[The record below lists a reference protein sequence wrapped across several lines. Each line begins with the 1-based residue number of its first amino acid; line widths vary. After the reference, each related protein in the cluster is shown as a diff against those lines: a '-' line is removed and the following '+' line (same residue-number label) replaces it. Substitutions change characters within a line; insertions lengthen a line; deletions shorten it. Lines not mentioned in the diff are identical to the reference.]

1 MTERKGL
8 VELLRSHPA
17 LLVEDAAPCPDQYGA
32 EAGQRHFG
40 ERQKQLH
47 KAGLTWGEQVLK
59 YPAPERRPAGNPGP
73 WRKLERRFRPG
84 QPNLACSGAFRA
96 SNAPEPALSFSILAP
111 YIEGAGSPAMEINC
125 RRNKPFGPGG
135 SPRRLPPSPLPSGGF
150 RRGRNRIDEG
160 VKGELFPGIVP
171 PLSGYAIV
179 ANDNYAPVAQA
190 A

>member
-1 MTERKGL
+1 MPRGAPTSTPPK
-8 VELLRSHPA
+8 PA
-17 LLVEDAAPCPDQYGA
+17 SDILANA
-32 EAGQRHFG
+32 
-40 ERQKQLH
+40 K
-47 KAGLTWGEQVLK
+47 KTSTT
-59 YPAPERRPAGNPGP
+59 PADCWNGCRNIRLQDGGRRGDPGHGG
-73 WRKLERRFRPG
+73 KLERSFRSIRPCSRAINA
-84 QPNLACSGAFRA
+84 PNP
-96 SNAPEPALSFSILAP
+96 PEPALSFSTFAP

-135 SPRRLPPSPLPSGGF
+135 STRRLHPSPLIGGF

>member
-1 MTERKGL
+1 MARRKGL
-8 VELLRSHPA
+8 VELLRRHPA
-17 LLVEDAAPCPDQYGA
+17 ELVDDASPCQTNT
-32 EAGQRHFG
+32 
-40 ERQKQLH
+40 RQSRPATFWQTPKTGR
-47 KAGLTWGEQVLK
+47 ADWTEWVLK
-59 YPAPERRPAGNPGP
+59 YPAPERRPRGNPGA
-73 WRKLERRFRPG
+73 WRKTGTAFPPRSGQFGVFPG
-84 QPNLACSGAFRA
+84 RSSPQ
-96 SNAPEPALSFSILAP
+96 NAPAPALSFSTFAP
-111 YIEGAGSPAMEINC
+111 YIEAAGSPAMEINC

-135 SPRRLPPSPLPSGGF
+135 STRRLHPSPLLIGGF